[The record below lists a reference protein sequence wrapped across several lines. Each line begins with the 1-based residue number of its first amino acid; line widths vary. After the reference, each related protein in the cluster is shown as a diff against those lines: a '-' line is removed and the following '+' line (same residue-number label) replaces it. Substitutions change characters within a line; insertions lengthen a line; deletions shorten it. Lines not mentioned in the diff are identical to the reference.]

1 MLQAM
6 LELDDIQPCGI
17 RPLRRAEYN
26 ELGKRGAF
34 EGERIE
40 LLRGHL
46 VTMSPIGFRHRRI
59 TTWLNRYLVE
69 HLDQTF
75 EVAPGL
81 PFAASEYSEPEPD
94 MLVVHADA
102 TRDDHPAVALLL
114 MEFSDSSIRKDR
126 KVKLPIYAEA
136 GVPEYWIV
144 DLSIEGEL
152 TVEVYTDPTP
162 TGYVTVTTYRDG
174 DVLRPKLVPIEI
186 RVADLPR

>member
-40 LLRGHL
+40 LLCGHL

-59 TTWLNRYLVE
+59 TTWLTRYLVE

-144 DLSIEGEL
+144 DLSTDGEL

-162 TGYVTVTTYRDG
+162 TGYATVAKYRDG